1 MYDFLC
7 NNWLLL
13 LIIAGVLL
21 FGLIGYFIDRK
32 KYQDYRNEILNEG
45 RVQQTMQAQPDVS
58 NVATAI
64 PMVQPIVETQND
76 PVTGTIQN

>member
-58 NVATAI
+58 NVAAAI